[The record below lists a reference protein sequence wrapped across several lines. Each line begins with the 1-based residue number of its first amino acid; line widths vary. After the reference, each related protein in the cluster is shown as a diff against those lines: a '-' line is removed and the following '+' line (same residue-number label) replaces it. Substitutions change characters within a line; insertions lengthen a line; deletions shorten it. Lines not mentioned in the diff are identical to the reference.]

1 MSGWGAHVRVT
12 VGAVAGGILGFYVM
26 HHAEAAYK
34 RNFHHERMREE
45 YLKVFA
51 EKQALDAAS
60 SGTSSGE
67 ILQDS

>member
-1 MSGWGAHVRVT
+1 MNGWGAHVRVT

-34 RNFHHERMREE
+34 ERMREE
-45 YLKVFA
+45 YLKVLA
-51 EKQALDAAS
+51 EKQALDIAS